1 MIING
6 RPAPSENRVFRQSR
20 WAVPCKTSVA
30 MKIKIAISNLFLIL
44 ITSCVSTQTPIFN
57 YVVYSSFA
65 DKEARSEDIFVKDLS
80 TGSIQQLT
88 HSGNN
93 QYPSWSPD
101 GSKIIFSS
109 FTKENLYDINI
120 IDKDGSNI
128 TPLINTSA
136 NERQADFSP
145 NGKEIVFISN
155 KDGNDEIYKMDLESK
170 NITRLTNSALDEAF
184 PKWSP
189 DGNSIVFV
197 KSIDGGRTQI
207 YTIDASGS
215 NIKELTKFT
224 PEGFDRDP
232 IFCPDKTCIIFT
244 RLSKPDKLLLL
255 DLTSGELTHLI
266 SDKRFDS
273 KNQGFPARSPVSG
286 YITFFILDSGESY
299 SMNMKSKEIY
309 PLGVNSVSLMVYP

>member
-1 MIING
+1 
-6 RPAPSENRVFRQSR
+6 
-20 WAVPCKTSVA
+20 
-30 MKIKIAISNLFLIL
+30 MKIKIALLNLLLIL
-44 ITSCVSTQTPIFN
+44 ITSCVSTQTSVVK
-57 YVVYSSFA
+57 YVVYSSFI

-80 TGSIQQLT
+80 TGSIKQLT

-101 GSKIIFSS
+101 GSKIIFAS

-120 IDKDGSNI
+120 MDKDGSNQ

-136 NERQADFSP
+136 NERQADISP
-145 NGKEIVFISN
+145 NGTEIVFISN
-155 KDGNDEIYKMDLESK
+155 KDGNDEIYKIDLETK

-207 YTIDASGS
+207 YTMDASGR

-232 IFCPDKTCIIFT
+232 VFCPDETCIIFM
-244 RLSKPDKLLLL
+244 RLSNPDKLMRL
-255 DLTSGELTHLI
+255 DLTSGKLTHLI
-266 SDKRFDS
+266 SDDRFDS
-273 KNQGFPARSPVSG
+273 KNQGFPVRSPVSG

-299 SMNMKSKEIY
+299 SMNMNSKEIH